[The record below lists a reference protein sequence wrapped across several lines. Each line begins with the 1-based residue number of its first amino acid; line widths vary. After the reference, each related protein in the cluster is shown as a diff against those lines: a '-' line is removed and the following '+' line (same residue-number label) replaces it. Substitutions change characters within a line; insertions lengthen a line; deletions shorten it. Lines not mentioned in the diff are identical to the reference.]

1 VTFQFRVEVLELGR
15 GKTGGRK
22 KPRLDIHRPIR
33 DRAYGRVPGIDPHA
47 LCPMCLGKHTL
58 NEHRFHGK
66 GAFCRTHKKAPTCR
80 SF

>member
-15 GKTGGRK
+15 GRTGGRK

-33 DRAYGRVPGIDPHA
+33 DSVYGRVPGIDPHA

-58 NEHRFHGK
+58 NQHRFHGK
-66 GAFCRTHKKAPTCR
+66 GAFCRTHKKASSCR
-80 SF
+80 SL